1 MGIKLLIQIS
11 NREYKI
17 SHGTRHIQNWHFKY
31 YSRLNLQYKY
41 YLSGL
46 LFAFKNGRL
55 EISDNYSFDLPTV
68 FTAADWA
75 NLVNDFLNNAE
86 IFATHVEHM
95 DDKFFDQPFIDE
107 KYANYLRNIDGIIEH
122 IYYHLGQ
129 ISLKKK
135 MM

>member
-1 MGIKLLIQIS
+1 MGIELVIQIS
-11 NREYKI
+11 NRACKI
-17 SHGTRHIQNWHFKY
+17 SHGTSEHKIGT
-31 YSRLNLQYKY
+31 LNTIALTYNINY
-41 YLSGL
+41 DIAGR

-55 EISDNYSFDLPTV
+55 EISDKYSFDLPTV
-68 FTAADWA
+68 FTEADWA

-107 KYANYLRNIDGIIEH
+107 KYANYLRNIDGIFEH

>member
-1 MGIKLLIQIS
+1 M
-11 NREYKI
+11 
-17 SHGTRHIQNWHFKY
+17 
-31 YSRLNLQYKY
+31 
-41 YLSGL
+41 
-46 LFAFKNGRL
+46 FAFKNGRL

-68 FTAADWA
+68 FNEADWA

-95 DDKFFDQPFIDE
+95 DKKFFDQPFIDE

>member
-1 MGIKLLIQIS
+1 M
-11 NREYKI
+11 
-17 SHGTRHIQNWHFKY
+17 
-31 YSRLNLQYKY
+31 
-41 YLSGL
+41 
-46 LFAFKNGRL
+46 FAFKNGRL
-55 EISDNYSFDLPTV
+55 EISDNYSFELPTV

-107 KYANYLRNIDGIIEH
+107 KYANYLRNIDNIIER